1 MPMTKT
7 LAILL
12 ALSGAAQAHVA
23 NVPAMQHAAEHLWL
37 ALLLLPLVGHVL
49 WRLYRRR
56 RD

>member
-1 MPMTKT
+1 MTKT

-23 NVPAMQHAAEHLWL
+23 HVPAMQHAAEHMWL